1 MKNRVKE
8 QFNARVRK
16 EVRDVADKLSN
27 ELNFTNEELVE
38 VMLAALIGTKDNV
51 IDAKRVMA
59 QMKAKELSLS
69 FEAAERQQFSGLISA
84 Q

>member
-69 FEAAERQQFSGLISA
+69 FEAAERQQFSELVTA
-84 Q
+84 